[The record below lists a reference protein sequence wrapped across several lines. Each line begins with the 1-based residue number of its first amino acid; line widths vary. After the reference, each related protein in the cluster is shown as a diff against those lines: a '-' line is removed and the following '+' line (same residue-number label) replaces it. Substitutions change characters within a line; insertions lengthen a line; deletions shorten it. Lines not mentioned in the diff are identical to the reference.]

1 MAASDSK
8 TTTEKLLK
16 TFLKRQVIKT
26 ALKSK
31 RQAENYTHFKDEHF
45 LCLHWILWFPFS
57 NERNQWNVHLT
68 AWIEVVNVLW
78 FLRISFDHEKE
89 KLLGCI
95 ACTFYPP
102 NSLPHAKTRFPL
114 PGGRQASEG
123 RTHPPGFPLLGR
135 VCVFNGEHYWLS
147 KYCLLSSLV
156 KSLCTFQGGN
166 PSQSYSSSERWHLCF
181 ATFTRERE
189 KQVNVLTI

>member
-1 MAASDSK
+1 MATSDSK

-31 RQAENYTHFKDEHF
+31 RQAENYIHFKDGHF

-57 NERNQWNVHLT
+57 NERTQWNVHLT
-68 AWIEVVNVLW
+68 EWTEVTVLW
-78 FLRISFDHEKE
+78 SLRISFDSEKE
-89 KLLGCI
+89 KLPGCI
-95 ACTFYPP
+95 TCMFYSP
-102 NSLPHAKTRFPL
+102 NSFLHAKTRFPL
-114 PGGRQASEG
+114 SGGRQASKG
-123 RTHPPGFPLLGR
+123 ITHPLWFPLLSW
-135 VCVFNGEHYWLS
+135 VCVFNGEYYWLS
-147 KYCLLSSLV
+147 KYCFLSSLV
-156 KSLCTFQGGN
+156 KPLCTFQGGSS
-166 PSQSYSSSERWHLCF
+166 SQSYSSSERRWHLRF